1 MIRED
6 EEVKMN
12 DMEQDA
18 NNISKKAFERTT
30 ENIFYV
36 FVFVWFI
43 VTTFIAHNNK
53 DIDIAFILLGM
64 LMVLLLSVIIIFG
77 IGLLTYKWFY
87 RNNLG
92 FQLAQEILKGY
103 KERVK
108 KGKAKIY
115 LEVQL
120 ENSNKMEEMKEYIKN
135 MRKKER

>member
-12 DMEQDA
+12 KMEQEA
-18 NNISKKAFERTT
+18 NNISKKAFEKTT
-30 ENIFYV
+30 ENIFYI
-36 FVFVWFI
+36 FVIAWFI
-43 VTTFIAHNNK
+43 VTTFIAHKNK
-53 DIDIAFILLGM
+53 DIDIAFILFGM
-64 LMVLLLSVIIIFG
+64 FGILLLSTIIVLG

-87 RNNLG
+87 RNNLE

-103 KERVK
+103 KERIN

-120 ENSNKMEEMKEYIKN
+120 ESSNKIKNMKEYIKN
-135 MRKKER
+135 MKKKEK

>member
-12 DMEQDA
+12 KMEQEA
-18 NNISKKAFERTT
+18 NNISKKAFEKTT
-30 ENIFYV
+30 ENIFYI
-36 FVFVWFI
+36 FVIAWFI
-43 VTTFIAHNNK
+43 VTTFIAHKNK
-53 DIDIAFILLGM
+53 DIDIAFILFGM
-64 LMVLLLSVIIIFG
+64 FGILLLSTIIVLG

-87 RNNLG
+87 RNNLE

-103 KERVK
+103 KERIN

-120 ENSNKMEEMKEYIKN
+120 ESSNKIENMKEYIKN
-135 MRKKER
+135 MKKKEK

>member
-12 DMEQDA
+12 EMEQDA
-18 NNISKKAFERTT
+18 NNTSKKAFERTT

-36 FVFVWFI
+36 FVIIWFI
-43 VTTFIAHNNK
+43 VTTFIAHKNK

-64 LMVLLLSVIIIFG
+64 LMVLLLSVIIVIG

-87 RNNLG
+87 RNNLE

-103 KERVK
+103 KERIS

-120 ENSNKMEEMKEYIKN
+120 ESSNKIEKMKEYIKN
-135 MRKKER
+135 MKKRRG

>member
-12 DMEQDA
+12 KMEQDA
-18 NNISKKAFERTT
+18 NNISKKAFEKTT

-36 FVFVWFI
+36 FVIVWFI
-43 VTTFIAHNNK
+43 VTTFIAHKNK
-53 DIDIAFILLGM
+53 NIDIHFILFGM
-64 LMVLLLSVIIIFG
+64 FAVLLLLVIVVYG
-77 IGLLTYKWFY
+77 IGILTYKWFY
-87 RNNLG
+87 RNNLE

-103 KERVK
+103 KERIN

-135 MRKKER
+135 MRKKEK